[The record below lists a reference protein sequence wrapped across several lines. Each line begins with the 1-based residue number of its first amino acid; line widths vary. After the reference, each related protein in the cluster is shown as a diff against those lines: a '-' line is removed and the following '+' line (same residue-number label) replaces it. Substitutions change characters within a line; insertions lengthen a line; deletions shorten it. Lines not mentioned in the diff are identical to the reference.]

1 MNYAGIIYVDLAN
14 GPGIRTSLFVSG
26 CRFGCA
32 GCFNLPM
39 QDHRYGDVFL
49 NSTAERIL
57 GSVAKPYSSGLSILG
72 GDPLWQSISGL
83 CFLSLLCEDVH
94 RAGKTVWLWTGFTWE
109 DIWSNGDDVSV
120 ARQKLIENCDVV
132 VDGPFIE
139 DKKQLNLKWRG
150 STNQRIIDVKKTLE
164 AGNITLWE
172 DASCS
177 I

>member
-1 MNYAGIIYVDLAN
+1 MNYASIRRMDISN
-14 GPGIRTSLFVSG
+14 GPGIRVSLFVSG
-26 CRFGCA
+26 CNFHCS
-32 GCFNLPM
+32 GCFNSEQ
-39 QDHRYGDVFL
+39 QDFSFGQPYTGETHDL
-49 NSTAERIL
+49 LL
-57 GSVAKPYSSGLSILG
+57 GLIKIEHSSGLSILG

-109 DIWSNGDDVSV
+109 DIWQSSDDVSV

-139 DKKQLNLKWRG
+139 SQKQLNLKWRG

-164 AGNITLWE
+164 IGNVTLWE
-172 DASCS
+172 DSSCS